1 MRAHALCL
9 FALGLAP
16 IVHGKKNHI
25 DIQTLDLTPADTSAD
40 GNLLECNADVE
51 LGPGTSF
58 VIQTPR
64 YPRRYPNGPKGRCG
78 WHFYLPNSDID
89 ILQNTTINMVCD
101 QFKVKRGDRLCIE
114 GELEKKCY
122 YGKQSESF
130 TFPLDNASIRI
141 NPEPDYEVDKVVV
154 MDFRSNKRK
163 NSRGFRFVKFALISI
178 SI

>member
-9 FALGLAP
+9 LSLGLAP
-16 IVHGKKNHI
+16 LVYGKKNHI

-114 GELEKKCY
+114 GGFDADGGLEKKCY
-122 YGKQSESF
+122 YGKRSESF
-130 TFPLDNASIRI
+130 NFPLDNSQFHYGGSI
-141 NPEPDYEVDKVVV
+141 VL
-154 MDFRSNKRK
+154 DFRSNKRK
-163 NSRGFRFVKFALISI
+163 NSRGFRFVKFALISK
-178 SI
+178 ST

>member
-9 FALGLAP
+9 LSLGLAP
-16 IVHGKKNHI
+16 LVYGKKNHI
-25 DIQTLDLTPADTSAD
+25 DIQTLDLAPADTSAD
-40 GNLLECNADVE
+40 GNLLECNDGVHMD
-51 LGPGTSF
+51 PGSSF

-78 WHFYLPNSDID
+78 WSFYLQGNA
-89 ILQNTTINMVCD
+89 TINMVCD

-163 NSRGFRFVKFALISI
+163 NSRGFRFICFDIYRNQNNGKVSV
-178 SI
+178 